1 MNDIDKL
8 KDAYHNFLLNYDL
21 SNAKVVIESG
31 KAFDLLDAIHALI
44 LKETESETN
53 SCTLPL

>member
-53 SCTLPL
+53 SCTL